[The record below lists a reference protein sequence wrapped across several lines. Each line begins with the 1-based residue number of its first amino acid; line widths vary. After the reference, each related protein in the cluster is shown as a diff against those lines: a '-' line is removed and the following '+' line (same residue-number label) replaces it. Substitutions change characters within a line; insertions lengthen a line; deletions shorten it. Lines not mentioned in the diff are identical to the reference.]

1 MLLNTGTEEIG
12 HIEMLATAV
21 ALNLEGAPAKLQESA
36 ADGNAAV
43 AAALGGQDPRHVLS
57 SGLGA
62 MAVDANGVPFSGA
75 YVVATGNLAAD
86 MHANVTAEGGGRV
99 LATRLYEMTDDP
111 GMKEMLSFLI
121 ARDTM
126 HQNQWMAVLEELKDM
141 GMPVPADFP
150 QEEEKQE
157 FSCTFLLHSD
167 AQVPDDA
174 RWASGPSVDG
184 HGEFEVR
191 EAEPGAAIRPSSRPP
206 RPGRSC
212 TARSSLRPAA
222 SCARRRTP
230 SLPEIAGAARPGD
243 ARSCRAR
250 VAQSNAGSVA
260 GTANRF
266 AAPAH
271 LEVLGDE
278 GRADHQCSRERLRC
292 ECLYRRHDPEDV
304 AHARPPHT
312 MFLNQRH
319 QEQACLLT

>member
-1 MLLNTGTEEIG
+1 MFQAWSFRGPDRYKDMLLNTGTEEIG

-157 FSCTFLLHSD
+157 FSYTFLLHSD

-191 EAEPGAAIRPSSRPP
+191 EAEPWGGDPP
-206 RPGRSC
+206 EL
-212 TARSSLRPAA
+212 APA
-222 SCARRRTP
+222 
-230 SLPEIAGAARPGD
+230 EARPELHSAVIPATGGFLRKAKD
-243 ARSCRAR
+243 AI
-250 VAQSNAGSVA
+250 
-260 GTANRF
+260 T
-266 AAPAH
+266 P
-271 LEVLGDE
+271 
-278 GRADHQCSRERLRC
+278 
-292 ECLYRRHDPEDV
+292 
-304 AHARPPHT
+304 
-312 MFLNQRH
+312 
-319 QEQACLLT
+319 

>member
-1 MLLNTGTEEIG
+1 LFKHTKQLAYKVRVDRPNPIFAKMLQQAIGGIEGEMRVMNQYLFQAWSFRGPDRYKDMLLNTGTEEIG

-126 HQNQWMAVLEELKDM
+126 HQNQWMAVVEELKDM

-157 FSCTFLLHSD
+157 FSYTFLLHSD
-167 AQVPDDA
+167 AEVPDDA

-191 EAEPGAAIRPSSRPP
+191 EAEPWGGDPP
-206 RPGRSC
+206 EL
-212 TARSSLRPAA
+212 APA
-222 SCARRRTP
+222 
-230 SLPEIAGAARPGD
+230 EARPELHSAVIPATGGFLRKAKD
-243 ARSCRAR
+243 AI
-250 VAQSNAGSVA
+250 
-260 GTANRF
+260 T
-266 AAPAH
+266 P
-271 LEVLGDE
+271 
-278 GRADHQCSRERLRC
+278 
-292 ECLYRRHDPEDV
+292 
-304 AHARPPHT
+304 
-312 MFLNQRH
+312 
-319 QEQACLLT
+319 